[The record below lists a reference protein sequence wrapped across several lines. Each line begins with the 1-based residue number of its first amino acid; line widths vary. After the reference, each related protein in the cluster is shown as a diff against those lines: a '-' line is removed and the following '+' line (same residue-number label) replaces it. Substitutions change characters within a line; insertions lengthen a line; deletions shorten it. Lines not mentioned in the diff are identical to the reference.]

1 MEMPN
6 ARVVA
11 ARRWLPSVTSL
22 VTLLALVLA
31 PICSPLCA
39 ARACS
44 LGSSVAKESSA
55 KEAPCHF
62 DQAAQREGLS
72 VHGQQNCRALELQLT
87 GPVYPRTDVFSA
99 TSRARVSATA
109 TQASFPALLS
119 ALRQTRCASSPGSPP
134 PGDPAT
140 SASLVVLRI

>member
-1 MEMPN
+1 MEMPD
-6 ARVVA
+6 AKAVA
-11 ARRWLPSVTSL
+11 AHRWLPSMTSL
-22 VTLLALVLA
+22 VMLLALVLA

-44 LGSSVAKESSA
+44 RGSSAAKESSA

-72 VHGQQNCRALELQLT
+72 VHTQQNCRAVELQLT
-87 GPVYPRTDVFSA
+87 GPVYPRKDVFSA

-109 TQASFPALLS
+109 TQASFPALPC

-134 PGDPAT
+134 PDNLGI